1 MIEKYTFGTM
11 VINGKSYT
19 SDLLISSSSGIHPS
33 WWRKQGHRVEVEDI
47 ETVLDENTAQ
57 VLLGQGQPGRMI
69 ASDRLKTY
77 LAARKIQLFEEPT
90 PAIVERVNVLLKTD
104 DSFVAGFHLTC

>member
-1 MIEKYTFGTM
+1 MIEKYSFGTM

-47 ETVLDENTAQ
+47 ETVLDDDTTQ

-77 LAARKIQLFEEPT
+77 LAARKIQLIEEPT
-90 PAIVERVNVLLKTD
+90 PAAVQRVNALLSTNEH
-104 DSFVAGFHLTC
+104 FVAGFHLTC

>member
-1 MIEKYTFGTM
+1 MIENYSFGTM

-47 ETVLDENTAQ
+47 EAVLDDNTTQ

-77 LAARKIQLFEEPT
+77 LAARKIQLIEEPT
-90 PAIVERVNVLLKTD
+90 PTAIKRVNALLDTD
-104 DSFVAGFHLTC
+104 EAFVAGFHLTC